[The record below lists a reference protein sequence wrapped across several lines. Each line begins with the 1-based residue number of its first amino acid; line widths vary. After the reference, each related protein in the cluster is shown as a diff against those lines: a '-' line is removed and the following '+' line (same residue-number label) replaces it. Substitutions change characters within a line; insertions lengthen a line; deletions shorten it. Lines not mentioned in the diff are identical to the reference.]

1 MSKLDG
7 KAYIS
12 NLLFSW
18 LFIFKNSRGALNQRR
33 MICHTGCFKVETG
46 ASQKAK
52 DNLIIIAKF

>member
-1 MSKLDG
+1 MSKLSG

-12 NLLFSW
+12 NLLSW
-18 LFIFKNSRGALNQRR
+18 LFIFKNSQGALNQRR
-33 MICHTGCFKVETG
+33 MICQTGCFKVETG